1 MDLPGVFMDRVL
13 IIEDEGAIAELE
25 RDYLTLSGYEVVVE
39 SDGVAGKEL
48 ALSEEFDMI
57 LLDLMLPGEDG
68 FSVLESIRQNRQ
80 VPVMLISAKKD
91 DIDKIRGL
99 GLGADDY
106 LTKPFS
112 PSELVARVRAHIDR
126 YKRLTSMPHK
136 DDSICLA
143 GEDEIRIRRLFIKK
157 PVHEVFVD
165 DKKVSLSLR
174 EYELLQMLA
183 SHPGE
188 TFTKEELFESL
199 WDKNNI
205 GDIKTVAVHIKRLRE
220 KIEKDPSSPEYIET
234 VWGRGY
240 RIKV

>member
-1 MDLPGVFMDRVL
+1 MNRVL

-39 SDGVAGKEL
+39 SDGVAGKER

-68 FSVLESIRQNRQ
+68 FSILEAIRQNRQ

-126 YKRLTSMPHK
+126 YKRLTSMVPEDIPANRAK
-136 DDSICLA
+136 PGEISIRQL
-143 GEDEIRIRRLFIKK
+143 LIKK
-157 PVHEVFVD
+157 PLHEVYVD
-165 DKKVSLSLR
+165 GKKVSLSVK
-174 EYELLQMLA
+174 EYELLLKLA
-183 SHPGE
+183 SRPGE
-188 TFTKEELFESL
+188 PLTKEELFESL

-234 VWGRGY
+234 VWGQGY

>member
-1 MDLPGVFMDRVL
+1 MNRVL
-13 IIEDEGAIAELE
+13 IIEDEGAIADLE

-39 SDGVAGKEL
+39 SDGVAGKER

-68 FSVLESIRQNRQ
+68 FSILEAIRQNRQ

-126 YKRLTSMPHK
+126 YKRLTSMVP
-136 DDSICLA
+136 
-143 GEDEIRIRRLFIKK
+143 EDIPANRAKPGEIRIRQLLIKK
-157 PVHEVFVD
+157 PLHEVYVD
-165 DKKVSLSLR
+165 EKKVSLSVK
-174 EYELLQMLA
+174 EYELLLKLA
-183 SHPGE
+183 SRPGE
-188 TFTKEELFESL
+188 PLTKEELFESL

-234 VWGRGY
+234 VWGQGY